1 MKIHGEEQLVSK
13 PLESSDNF
21 KNWGT
26 SLVIQWLTLHA
37 STAGGTGLIPGQG
50 SKISHATRCGQIQI
64 NKIKNWCGICRHKII
79 LKWTI
84 QGHLLPLHYCATSTS
99 IKYRTFS
106 SLEKKI
112 LCPLSSALRFP
123 LLPTLSAANPRGFT
137 YSGYFT
143 SGNPV
148 TWGLLYLTSFTYHNV
163 FEVHPRGSMYQHTIP
178 FWWLTNIPPY
188 L

>member
-1 MKIHGEEQLVSK
+1 M
-13 PLESSDNF
+13 
-21 KNWGT
+21 
-26 SLVIQWLTLHA
+26 IQWLTLHA

-50 SKISHATRCGQIQI
+50 SKISRATRCGQIQI

-123 LLPTLSAANPRGFT
+123 LLPTLSAANPHGFT
-137 YSGYFT
+137 SSGYFT

-163 FEVHPRGSMYQHTIP
+163 FEVHPRGSMYQHAIP
-178 FWWLTNIPPY
+178 FWRLTNIPPY